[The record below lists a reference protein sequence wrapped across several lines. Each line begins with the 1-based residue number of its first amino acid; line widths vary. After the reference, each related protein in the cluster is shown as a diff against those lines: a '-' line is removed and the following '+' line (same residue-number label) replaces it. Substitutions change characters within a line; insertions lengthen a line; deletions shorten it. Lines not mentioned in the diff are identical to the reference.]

1 MKINPIIDAPTSTTS
16 TSLNKQQV
24 NLSPFKTNDLKFNK
38 SNYLDIFSYHD
49 KIAELLNETNE
60 QKQQRKIKN
69 KNILNLDRRSFYDNQ
84 NNNNNQNEQIKSND
98 IELLLVEQDAVNST
112 TTTTTTTT
120 TSTSDDFN
128 LLEENNNKT
137 TNNNNNNVK
146 TIERDDFDD
155 LVDMTHRIPK
165 KMVIKFHS
173 YLTLLVRYNSLKS
186 NYKYISFH
194 IDYLILTV
202 ELFYNNLSK
211 FNY

>member
-1 MKINPIIDAPTSTTS
+1 MKINPIIDATTTL
-16 TSLNKQQV
+16 TSLNKQQQV

-49 KIAELLNETNE
+49 KIAELLSETNE

-69 KNILNLDRRSFYDNQ
+69 KNILNLDRRSFYDN

-120 TSTSDDFN
+120 TTSASMSDDFN

-137 TNNNNNNVK
+137 TNNVK

-173 YLTLLVRYNSLKS
+173 YLTLLSC
-186 NYKYISFH
+186 
-194 IDYLILTV
+194 
-202 ELFYNNLSK
+202 
-211 FNY
+211 